1 MNISANDYHLH
12 LFTTGNM
19 ALPRRFYIA
28 LTSALTCV
36 NVPLVSA
43 GEEKKWQ

>member
-1 MNISANDYHLH
+1 MLMIIICICLLKVTRA
-12 LFTTGNM
+12 TQ
-19 ALPRRFYIA
+19 ALNIA

-36 NVPLVSA
+36 DVPLVNA